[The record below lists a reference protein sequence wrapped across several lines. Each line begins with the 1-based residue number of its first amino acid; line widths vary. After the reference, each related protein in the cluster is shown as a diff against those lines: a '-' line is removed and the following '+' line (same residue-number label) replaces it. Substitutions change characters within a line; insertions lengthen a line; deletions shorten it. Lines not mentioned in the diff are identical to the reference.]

1 MKAFFSAIALGIVVV
16 IANVLSYAA
25 IMNGPS
31 QLKGLLEA
39 PKEVQNL
46 RVQLQLSRQSEQIL
60 RDELADYN
68 NQLAALRAAR
78 TYEEGLQDGITNSN
92 NTLYMQGY
100 HAATHDANAFDSIV
114 NTENE

>member
-31 QLKGLLEA
+31 QLKSLLEA
-39 PKEVQNL
+39 PKEVQHL
-46 RVQLQLSRQSEQIL
+46 RVQLELSRQSEQIL

-78 TYEEGLQDGITNSN
+78 TYEEGVQDGIRNSAN
-92 NTLYMQGY
+92 ITYMQGY
-100 HAATHDANAFDSIV
+100 HAATHDANAFNGVV
-114 NTENE
+114 NTEND